1 MTPNTI
7 LRTYELVE
15 VIKQIPIG
23 DSIEFCTTD
32 DNVAVRV
39 SRDKEADGVNYNVWI
54 HQLYKKAVCKFNRG
68 NVDQVMEILVSFI
81 GLRDVE
87 AKKDEVEE

>member
-39 SRDKEADGVNYNVWI
+39 SRDKEADGVNYNV
-54 HQLYKKAVCKFNRG
+54 
-68 NVDQVMEILVSFI
+68 
-81 GLRDVE
+81 
-87 AKKDEVEE
+87 